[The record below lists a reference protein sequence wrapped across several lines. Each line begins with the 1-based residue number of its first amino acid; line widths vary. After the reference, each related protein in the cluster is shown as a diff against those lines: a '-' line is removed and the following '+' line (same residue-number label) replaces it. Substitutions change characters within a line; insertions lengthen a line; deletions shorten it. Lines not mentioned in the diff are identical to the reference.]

1 MGGEAAATTDLGL
14 EGMEH
19 APAGFRPGRAG
30 IVARTA
36 VAALIAG
43 VVLVLPLISTDTW
56 SRRIALAAI
65 FAIIGLSVNI
75 ITGHA
80 GQISLGHQA
89 FVGIGAFFSAFMFAR
104 TGFGIA
110 LIAAGAM
117 GGVMALVLGLV
128 ALRVRGL
135 YLALITLAMGIMA
148 EGTIFNW
155 RDFTQGGAG
164 LQAPRPGL
172 FESDSAY
179 AYLTLLFL
187 GLFLFIDW
195 RLVRSK
201 AGRAI
206 VAFRNDERVA
216 ATLGVNVTGY
226 KLLAFVIGGVVAGVA
241 GSLFAH
247 RAGAVQAVSFDLSTA
262 LVWILMAVVG
272 GLGSRAGVV
281 IGSAFFALFQE
292 VVPELY
298 GNLPVGAREVLIK
311 IGIDEVTVIIVT
323 PVLGALLLILTLTLY
338 PGGIGQQL
346 LPIRRWLAGGPFLPH
361 HGPRER
367 TQEGEPAEGEDRSE
381 EAPATE
387 PAAAG
392 APESME
398 PDSPAT
404 QQERP

>member
-1 MGGEAAATTDLGL
+1 MAGEAASTDLGL
-14 EGMEH
+14 TTPDAE
-19 APAGFRPGRAG
+19 AGRFRASTRG
-30 IVARTA
+30 IVARA
-36 VAALIAG
+36 GVACLIAG
-43 VVLVLPLISTDTW
+43 AVLILPLLSTDTW
-56 SRRIALAAI
+56 SRRIALVAI

-104 TGFGIA
+104 AGFGVA
-110 LIAAGAM
+110 LVGAGAM

-135 YLALITLAMGIMA
+135 YLALITLALGIMA
-148 EGTIFNW
+148 QGTIFNW
-155 RDFTQGGAG
+155 REFTGGGAG
-164 LQAPRPGL
+164 LVAPRPGN
-172 FESDSAY
+172 FESDTAY
-179 AYLTLLFL
+179 AYLTLIFL

-195 RLVRSK
+195 RMVRSK

-226 KLLAFVIGGVVAGVA
+226 KLLAFVVGGVVAGVA

-247 RAGAVQAVSFDLSTA
+247 RAGAVQAESFDLNTA
-262 LVWILMAVVG
+262 LIWILMAVVG

-281 IGSAFFALFQE
+281 IGSGFFALFQE

-298 GNLPVGAREVLIK
+298 GKLPVGVRDAFIA
-311 IGIDEVTVIIVT
+311 IGVDEVTIIIVT
-323 PVLGALLLILTLTLY
+323 PILGALLLILTLTLY

-346 LPIRRWLAGGPFLPH
+346 LPVRRWLAGGPFLH
-361 HGPRER
+361 HEGPSKKKTKDKKKEKGGRKA
-367 TQEGEPAEGEDRSE
+367 EGAQEPAQA
-381 EAPATE
+381 APKASS
-387 PAAAG
+387 A
-392 APESME
+392 
-398 PDSPAT
+398 SPGKKGD
-404 QQERP
+404 